1 MYIQSA
7 SLSSFIYIYD
17 GLYFIRTMP
26 CMDLKRLM
34 YTFGYEK
41 VKIES
46 EKVKQKEGGRE
57 GENRTRWENRSYYKY
72 AMVDGKRE
80 NLSGGGLLI
89 QLIVLSC
96 FLLLYFMELSNYFS
110 KSFPLTLIRSE
121 ALAKHVISC
130 WDLEYVCEM

>member
-1 MYIQSA
+1 
-7 SLSSFIYIYD
+7 
-17 GLYFIRTMP
+17 MP

-46 EKVKQKEGGRE
+46 EKVKHKEGGRE

-89 QLIVLSC
+89 QLILYCRVSFSFISWSC
-96 FLLLYFMELSNYFS
+96 QITSLIFS
-110 KSFPLTLIRSE
+110 PHT
-121 ALAKHVISC
+121 H
-130 WDLEYVCEM
+130 

>member
-1 MYIQSA
+1 
-7 SLSSFIYIYD
+7 
-17 GLYFIRTMP
+17 MP
-26 CMDLKRLM
+26 CMDLKRLI

-110 KSFPLTLIRSE
+110 NLFPSHSLEVKHWQSMLYLAGTWNTSVKCNECLIQGLRKIHE
-121 ALAKHVISC
+121 EKRKIGVH
-130 WDLEYVCEM
+130 